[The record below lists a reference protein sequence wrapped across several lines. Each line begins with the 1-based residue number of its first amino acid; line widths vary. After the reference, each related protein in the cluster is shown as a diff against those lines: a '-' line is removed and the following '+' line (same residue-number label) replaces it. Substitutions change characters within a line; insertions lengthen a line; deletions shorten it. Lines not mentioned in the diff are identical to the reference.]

1 MENVKTKSWVYND
14 GGRSNYFTGKKVGDC
29 VTRAVAIASGIDYK
43 EVYDTL
49 AKGQST
55 QRVTKR
61 HKHYANY
68 YNNSQKYINSANGKV
83 KFAKTAQHGIS
94 VKSKWFKNQMRE
106 WGFRWVATMQI
117 GSGCQTHLK
126 ADELP
131 KGRIVCRLSKHYV
144 AVIDGV
150 INDTYDSSRNGNR
163 CVYGYWVY
171 EC

>member
-14 GGRSNYFTGKKVGDC
+14 GGRSNYFTGKNVGDC
-29 VTRAVAIASGIDYK
+29 VTRAIAIASGMDYK
-43 EVYDTL
+43 EVYKAFSKL
-49 AKGQST
+49 NAERGVA
-55 QRVTKR
+55 R
-61 HKHYANY
+61 
-68 YNNSQKYINSANGKV
+68 SARNGV
-83 KFAKTAQHGIS
+83 YT
-94 VKSKWFKNQMRE
+94 KSKAFKDTMRE

-150 INDTYDSSRNGNR
+150 INDTYDSSRNGQR

-171 EC
+171 EG

>member
-14 GGRSNYFTGKKVGDC
+14 GGRSNYFTGKNAGDC
-29 VTRAVAIASGIDYK
+29 VTRAIAIASGMDYK
-43 EVYDTL
+43 QVYKT
-49 AKGQST
+49 
-55 QRVTKR
+55 
-61 HKHYANY
+61 
-68 YNNSQKYINSANGKV
+68 
-83 KFAKTAQHGIS
+83 FAKLNAERG
-94 VKSKWFKNQMRE
+94 VAKSARNGVYTKSNAFKDTMRE

-131 KGRIVCRLSKHYV
+131 KGRIVCSLSRHYA

-150 INDTYDSSRNGNR
+150 INDTYDPSRNGQR
-163 CVYGYWVY
+163 CVYGYWIY